1 MDLIEKSQGNTVI
14 LIGSPALLVDY
25 GHKHGANAHQMNLLD
40 LLLPAMLNLSHINAW
55 KDQQAAVKEGTSVFF
70 LSVQVGTQNSCI

>member
-1 MDLIEKSQGNTVI
+1 MHLIEKSQGKTVI

-40 LLLPAMLNLSHINAW
+40 LLLPPMLDLSHINACRTY
-55 KDQQAAVKEGTSVFF
+55 KQPSKRACQ
-70 LSVQVGTQNSCI
+70 LSKLMSYYLASIF

>member
-25 GHKHGANAHQMNLLD
+25 VHKHGANAHQMNLLD
-40 LLLPAMLNLSHINAW
+40 LLLPPMPDLSHTKAW
-55 KDQQAAVKEGTSVFF
+55 KDLQAPV
-70 LSVQVGTQNSCI
+70 